1 MQIMLSYNYDFKKV
15 SFLAP
20 FLIDIYTNDL
30 SKENDDNEQS
40 NLFKK
45 LGNLNKGRKSYEKIS
60 FLKNVKTLLKARQD
74 VLNHFKSNLFPI
86 KNSMSD
92 AAPYATTRHTKSEK
106 CKLIENFID
115 EIRNDEKSTK
125 P

>member
-1 MQIMLSYNYDFKKV
+1 MLSYNYDFKKV

-20 FLIDIYTNDL
+20 LLIDIYTNDL

-45 LGNLNKGRKSYEKIS
+45 LGNLNKGKKSYEKIS
-60 FLKNVKTLLKARQD
+60 FLKNVKTLLKAIQD

-92 AAPYATTRHTKSEK
+92 TAPYATTRHKKSEK

-125 P
+125 QWNI